1 MDIEKKDLEF
11 KLLNKDTF
19 KEQCYVYTKAFGHE
33 NNDIEN
39 YWQKKHYNNPL
50 GGSFIFGA
58 YYKNKLVGINCFQP
72 CVYESYSGIF
82 NALQSCES
90 GVLPEFQGKGIW
102 GKLMRFAEEY
112 IRTNTDCDVLIGFPN
127 YRNSYP
133 GFRKMTWETVFVLNN
148 YLLVNNSQT
157 FLQTIIPNKKG
168 LQPIFS
174 CVLNF
179 QKGFVKCYKTKKLHV
194 EPISNDMLIWNRNDK
209 ELTIKLSDECLSW
222 KLDYKHLSCLGVKDK
237 NNNLLA
243 TCIYGISKY
252 KGQKIIYINRLEF
265 SHNNNNL
272 SEKVVL
278 ASLSDYLLKT
288 YPDTAFVRV
297 WVKPNDKYNKL
308 FKNLLFLKTKHP
320 NPFIIKKVSD
330 KKMDYDWNVSFL
342 DLD

>member
-1 MDIEKKDLEF
+1 MYTEKLNLEF

-19 KEQCYVYTKAFGHE
+19 DEQCYVHSMVFGDKDGDVE
-33 NNDIEN
+33 T
-39 YWQKKHYNNPL
+39 YWQKKHYDNPL
-50 GGSFIFGA
+50 GISLIFGV
-58 YYKNKLVGINCFQP
+58 YFNKKLVGINSFQP
-72 CVYESYSGIF
+72 CTYEVNGKILKIF
-82 NALQSCES
+82 QSSDS
-90 GVLPEFQGKGIW
+90 GVLPEYQGKGIW
-102 GKLMRFAEEY
+102 GNLMNFAENY

-179 QKGFVKCYKTKKLHV
+179 QKGFVKCFKTKSVTL
-194 EPISNDMLIWNRNDK
+194 EPISNNMLIWNKNNNEFSVK
-209 ELTIKLSDECLSW
+209 FSNECLEW
-222 KLDYKHLSCLGVKDK
+222 KLDYKQLSCLGVRDK

-252 KGQKIIYINRLEF
+252 KGQKIVYINRLEF
-265 SHNNNNL
+265 SHNNNL

-308 FKNLLFLKTKHP
+308 FKNLLFLKTKHS

>member
-19 KEQCYVYTKAFGHE
+19 NEQCYVHSMVFGDKDGHLE
-33 NNDIEN
+33 T
-39 YWQKKHYNNPL
+39 YWRKKHYDNPL
-50 GGSFIFGA
+50 GESLIFGA
-58 YYKNKLVGINCFQP
+58 YLDNKLIGMECFQSY
-72 CVYESYSGIF
+72 VYESGSERFNVLNSTDSGI
-82 NALQSCES
+82 
-90 GVLPEFQGKGIW
+90 LPEYQGKGIW
-102 GKLMRFAEEY
+102 GKLVRFAEDY
-112 IRTNTDCDVLIGFPN
+112 IKANTDSDVLIGFPN
-127 YRNSYP
+127 YRNSYY
-133 GFRKMTWETVFVLNN
+133 GYTKMKWDTICIMNN
-148 YLLVNNSQT
+148 YLLINNAKA
-157 FLQTIIPNKKG
+157 FLQTIIPNERILTIVSCFLN
-168 LQPIFS
+168 LQ
-174 CVLNF
+174 
-179 QKGFVKCYKTKKLHV
+179 KYFVKCFKTKSVTL
-194 EPISNDMLIWNRNDK
+194 EPISNNMLIWNKNNNEFSVK
-209 ELTIKLSDECLSW
+209 FSNECLEW
-222 KLDYKHLSCLGVKDK
+222 KLDYKQLSCLGVRDK

-252 KGQKIIYINRLEF
+252 KGQKIVYINRLEF
-265 SHNNNNL
+265 SHNNNL

-297 WVKPNDKYNKL
+297 WVKPNDRYNKL